1 MAKIIL
7 WRFCTMANKIKLS
20 QNSYIRTN
28 ILTTANGSGRYLNK
42 IIFYDDKGVIFEND
56 GILQVQVQ
64 KENKQK
70 NKYFIEYDFR
80 EFELIEPIK
89 KNKVDLSIKHNFYIS
104 SLDYMNKAS
113 YDLYI
118 YCNSNDNDSPKITR
132 LDNTTKEYKQGE
144 THIYNNYLVENVGGY
159 VLEHE
164 KVTPETPETANKYW
178 ICQELYTNK
187 KVYYTSFIIN
197 KFERIE
203 RTEQAEKI
211 RELEN
216 ILYKEYNLGI
226 EKAKKIKEL
235 LKKYSKWLR
244 G

>member
-1 MAKIIL
+1 MAK
-7 WRFCTMANKIKLS
+7 KITLS
-20 QNSYIRTN
+20 QNNFLRTN
-28 ILTTANGSGRYLNK
+28 ILTTANGKGRYLNK
-42 IIFYDDKGVIFEND
+42 IIFYDDGGVIFEND

-64 KENKQK
+64 KENKNK
-70 NKYFIEYDFR
+70 NKYFIEYDFKD
-80 EFELIEPIK
+80 FELVEPIK
-89 KNKVDLSIKHNFYIS
+89 KNRVDLSTKYNFYVS
-104 SLDYMNKAS
+104 SLDYMNKPS

-118 YCNSNDNDSPKITR
+118 YCNNGNDNPKITQ

-164 KVTPETPETANKYW
+164 KVTPETPETAHKYW
-178 ICQELYTNK
+178 IGQDQYTNK
-187 KVYYTSFIIN
+187 KVYYTSFVIN

-203 RTEQAEKI
+203 RTEQAQKI
-211 RELEN
+211 RDLEH
-216 ILYKEYNLGI
+216 ILYKDYNIGI
-226 EKAKKIKEL
+226 EKAQKIKDL